1 MEESSGLTEEA
12 LAQYDR
18 EMADTRGRRF
28 YRRRTRKARR
38 SIVSAMSDN
47 ESDSDDEA
55 SSDGA
60 SPRDNIALGNGE
72 HVFKID
78 EVEESEARNIERENR
93 RSMCSDTKEVAIPLI
108 NLPKSRLPM
117 LSKIGFSILSIK
129 SHLWSENI

>member
-60 SPRDNIALGNGE
+60 SPRDNIAQVMGNTCLKLMKLKNQRQGISNAR
-72 HVFKID
+72 ID
-78 EVEESEARNIERENR
+78 AQCAV
-93 RSMCSDTKEVAIPLI
+93 IPK
-108 NLPKSRLPM
+108 KSR
-117 LSKIGFSILSIK
+117 
-129 SHLWSENI
+129 SHLQRIMPKKVPKKKRKTPPR